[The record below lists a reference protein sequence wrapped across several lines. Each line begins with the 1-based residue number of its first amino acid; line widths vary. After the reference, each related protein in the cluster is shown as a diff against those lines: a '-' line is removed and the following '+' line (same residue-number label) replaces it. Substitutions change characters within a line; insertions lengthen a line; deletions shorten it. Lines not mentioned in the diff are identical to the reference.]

1 MSAPDQADAPVPD
14 APARELPPVRPAAP
28 MAVQDAIEQVNQIVQ
43 TLREALDA
51 MDEVLETVEL
61 AERQKIA
68 DEHEIESLRRSLRH
82 LQNPRDGMRSGG

>member
-1 MSAPDQADAPVPD
+1 MPAAEPADAPVHDVPSPEL
-14 APARELPPVRPAAP
+14 PARRPAAP
-28 MAVQDAIEQVNQIVQ
+28 MAVQEAIEQVNQIVQ

-68 DEHEIESLRRSLRH
+68 DEHEIESLRRALRQ
-82 LQNPRDGMRSGG
+82 LQSPRDGTRSGG